1 MNSRYLAACRRG
13 QPSIL
18 RRWTD
23 LLQVEPG
30 WQYGE
35 STSHFTNLME
45 KILVQLWS
53 ELLVPTDAR
62 WAWCRPVTIEL
73 PRWDP
78 SRCGLEVVLPFVNSG
93 KAALREV
100 MEAADA
106 RMTDAT
112 DAQKA
117 RQQWELLLVFESMAQ
132 RGIEQVCGHCR
143 LGGNCSYSGRAE
155 PRGLQEGTR
164 NAGTND

>member
-1 MNSRYLAACRRG
+1 MNSRYLAECRRG

-23 LLQVEPG
+23 LLQIEPG
-30 WQYGE
+30 WQYVE
-35 STSHFTNLME
+35 ATSHFTKLME

-78 SRCGLEVVLPFVNSG
+78 SRCGLDIVLPFVNSG
-93 KAALREV
+93 KAAIREV
-100 MEAADA
+100 MDAAGGRLAGVTPVQGA
-106 RMTDAT
+106 RL
-112 DAQKA
+112 
-117 RQQWELLLVFESMAQ
+117 QWELLLVFESMAQ

-143 LGGNCSYSGRAE
+143 LGGDCSYSGRAE
-155 PRGLQEGTR
+155 PRGLPEGSR
-164 NAGTND
+164 IAGTNR